1 MIHTYDYTHGVTVC
15 LIFQVIVF
23 EYPSFF
29 CRAELDDD
37 VPGGGKHYCEYCSRY
52 FVSEKAKADHERT
65 KQHKKRVKELQGPKP
80 HSQADADWAAGLG
93 MPDNGNHMS

>member
-1 MIHTYDYTHGVTVC
+1 M
-15 LIFQVIVF
+15 VF
-23 EYPSFF
+23 EYLSFY
-29 CRAELDDD
+29 CSAELDDD

-52 FVSEKAKADHERT
+52 FVSDKAKVDHERT

-93 MPDNGNHMS
+93 MPDNGNHMSS